1 MNDIVVQIEGVGEL
15 RFPEGTS
22 MDVIQAKVKELTAPR
37 LPNIREEPLDWAGQT
52 LLGQLESA
60 GTFATGAVADP
71 LSKLVDIATTSA
83 SDTEAGNVAGQQ
95 VREAMTYMPRT
106 EGGQA
111 VLGSMGQVM
120 EPVGE
125 AFKYL
130 GEKIKGGVESVTG
143 SEKAGEITKDVLS
156 LAPDVA
162 GVAALTARGP
172 IILKQGGRPTP
183 ELQQMLEKQ
192 GVVYEALTPEAQAAI
207 PDQLPATVAPG
218 TQMAVTGEKAV
229 EADIAA
235 GGKQAG
241 LAGKQIEGES
251 AWTRS
256 VAADPIAQ
264 ETLKQGF
271 EPRIVQR
278 VKTATPATRADME
291 AMLKRFESYKVGGT
305 DLRPSDIAG
314 QAVVD
319 RIKFIRDKANNARA
333 ELNQIAKEKL
343 PGVQVDVSGVTNK
356 LDKELDE
363 LGVNLL
369 FANGKPVVS
378 YKGSII
384 EKDPGS
390 QRAINDLIDLMY
402 GDQSRVLTG
411 SEIPVNALEVH
422 NLKRQIDALV
432 DYGKKSKDGIP
443 ASGENVLKRIRRDLN
458 ETLRQSDPDYARVN
472 DVLSTS
478 IKTFDDIGDSVGTKI
493 NIFGASADR
502 GIGQQLRRLLSNTQ
516 ARVAME
522 DAIKQLDDVANQF
535 GGNFNNSA
543 YDLTLFATNLDKRF
557 GTVADTSLQGVMESA
572 MNRGAQA
579 ATQGATAT
587 TASIMFDAV
596 KRKANEARGINDYN
610 AMRAME
616 ELLLRGAK

>member
-1 MNDIVVQIEGVGEL
+1 MNDVVVQIEGVGEL

-22 MDVIQAKVKELTAPR
+22 MDVIQAKVKELTAPQ

-71 LSKLVDIATTSA
+71 LAKLVDIATTSA

-156 LAPDVA
+156 LAPDVM
-162 GVAALTARGP
+162 GVAALSARGP
-172 IILKQGGRPTP
+172 IILKQNGRPTP

-278 VKTATPATRADME
+278 VKTATPETRADME

-319 RIKFIRDKANNARA
+319 RIKFIRDKANDARD
-333 ELNQIAKEKL
+333 ELNQIAKQNLAGKPIDASPIQQTL
-343 PGVQVDVSGVTNK
+343 GTA
-356 LDKELDE
+356 LDE
-363 LGVNLL
+363 LGVTVLN
-369 FANGKPVVS
+369 ANGKPVIS
-378 YKGSII
+378 FKGSII

-390 QRAINDLIDLMY
+390 QRAIKDLIDLMS
-402 GDQSRVLTG
+402 GGAPAD
-411 SEIPVNALEVH
+411 ALRFH

-432 DYGKKSKDGIP
+432 DYGKAGKEGIP
-443 ASGENVLKRIRRDLN
+443 ASGEQVLKQIRRALN
-458 ETLRQSDPDYARVN
+458 TSLRAVDEDYARVN

-493 NIFGASADR
+493 DIFGASADR
-502 GIGQQLRRLLSNTQ
+502 GIGQQLRRLFSNTQ
-516 ARVAME
+516 ARIAME

-543 YDLTLFATNLDKRF
+543 YDLSLFATNLDKRF

-572 MNRGAQA
+572 INRGAQA

-587 TASIMFDAV
+587 TASVVFDAV
-596 KRKANEARGINDYN
+596 KRKANEAKGINDYN

-616 ELLLRGAK
+616 ELLLRGAE

>member
-22 MDVIQAKVKELTAPR
+22 MDVIQAKVKELTAPK
-37 LPNIREEPLDWAGQT
+37 LPNIKEDPLGWAGET
-52 LLGQLESA
+52 ILGQLESA
-60 GTFATGAVADP
+60 GTMMTGAVADP
-71 LSKLVDIATTSA
+71 LAKLTDIATTGFT
-83 SDTEAGNVAGQQ
+83 DTEAGNVAGQQ

-111 VLGSMGQVM
+111 VLGSMGEVLA
-120 EPVGE
+120 PVGE

-130 GEKIKGGVESVTG
+130 GEQVKGGVEYATG
-143 SEKAGEITKDVLS
+143 SEKAGEMTKDVLS
-156 LAPDVA
+156 LIPDVA

-172 IILKQGGRPTP
+172 IILKQNGRPTP

-218 TQMAVTGEKAV
+218 SQTKRTSEQAVVT
-229 EADIAA
+229 DISA

-241 LAGKQIEGES
+241 LAEKQVS
-251 AWTRS
+251 PKQTLM
-256 VAADPIAQ
+256 ADPLAQ
-264 ETLKQGF
+264 EAVKQGF
-271 EPRIVQR
+271 EPRVVQR
-278 VKTATPATRADME
+278 VKTATPETRADMD
-291 AMLKRFESYKVGGT
+291 AMLKRFESFKVGGT

-319 RIKFIRDKANNARA
+319 RVKFIRDKANEARA
-333 ELNQIAKEKL
+333 ELNQIAKQNLAGKPIDASPIQQTL
-343 PGVQVDVSGVTNK
+343 GTA
-356 LDKELDE
+356 LDE
-363 LGVNLL
+363 LGVTVLS
-369 FANGKPVVS
+369 ANGKPVIS
-378 YKGSII
+378 FKGSII

-390 QRAINDLIDLMY
+390 QRAITDLMDLMS
-402 GDQSRVLTG
+402 GGAPAD
-411 SEIPVNALEVH
+411 ALRFH

-432 DYGKKSKDGIP
+432 DYGKAGKEGIP
-443 ASGENVLKRIRRDLN
+443 ASGEQVLKQIRRALN
-458 ETLRQSDPDYARVN
+458 TSLRAVDEDYARVN

-493 NIFGASADR
+493 DIFGASADR
-502 GIGQQLRRLLSNTQ
+502 GIGQQLRRLFSNTQ

-543 YDLTLFATNLDKRF
+543 YDLSLFATHLDKRF
-557 GTVADTSLQGVMESA
+557 GTVADTSIQGVMESA
-572 MNRGAQA
+572 VNRGTQA
-579 ATQGATAT
+579 ATQGVSMTAAQM
-587 TASIMFDAV
+587 ASDFV
-596 KRKANEARGINDYN
+596 KRKTNEARGINDYN

-616 ELLLRGAK
+616 QLLLRGANQ

>member
-22 MDVIQAKVKELTAPR
+22 MDVIQAKVKELTAPK
-37 LPNIREEPLDWAGQT
+37 LPSITEDPLGFAGQT
-52 LLGQLESA
+52 ILGQLESA
-60 GTFATGAVADP
+60 GTMLTGAVADP
-71 LSKLVDIATTSA
+71 LAKLTDIATTGF

-95 VREAMTYMPRT
+95 VREAMTYMPRS

-111 VLGSMGQVM
+111 VLGSMGEVL

-130 GEKIKGGVESVTG
+130 GEQIKGGVESVTG
-143 SEKAGEITKDVLS
+143 SEKAGEMTKDVLS
-156 LAPDVA
+156 LIPDVA

-172 IILKQGGRPTP
+172 VILKQNGRPTP

-192 GVVYEALTPEAQAAI
+192 GIVYEALTPEAQAAI
-207 PDQLPATVAPG
+207 PDQLPATVAPKSQ
-218 TQMAVTGEKAV
+218 TKKASEQAVVT
-229 EADIAA
+229 DITA

-241 LAGKQIEGES
+241 LAEKQVS
-251 AWTRS
+251 PRQTLM
-256 VAADPIAQ
+256 ADPLAQ
-264 ETLKQGF
+264 EAVKQGF
-271 EPRIVQR
+271 EPRVVQR
-278 VKTATPATRADME
+278 VKTATPETRADMD
-291 AMLKRFESYKVGGT
+291 AMLKRFETFKVGGT

-319 RIKFIRDKANNARA
+319 RIKFIRDKANEART
-333 ELNQIAKEKL
+333 ELNQIAKQNLAGK
-343 PGVQVDVSGVTNK
+343 PVDAAPIQQVLANS
-356 LDKELDE
+356 LDE
-363 LGVNLL
+363 LGVTVLS
-369 FANGKPVVS
+369 ANGKPVIS
-378 YKGSII
+378 FKGSII

-390 QRAINDLIDLMY
+390 QRAIKDLIDLMS
-402 GDQSRVLTG
+402 GGAPAD
-411 SEIPVNALEVH
+411 ALRFH

-432 DYGKKSKDGIP
+432 DYGKAGKEGIP
-443 ASGENVLKRIRRDLN
+443 ASGEQVLKGIRRALN
-458 ETLRQSDPDYARVN
+458 QSLRAVDEDYARVN

-493 NIFGASADR
+493 DIFGASADR
-502 GIGQQLRRLLSNTQ
+502 GIGQQLRRLFSNTQ
-516 ARVAME
+516 ARIAME

-543 YDLTLFATNLDKRF
+543 YDLSLFATHLDKRF

-572 MNRGAQA
+572 VGRGAQA
-579 ATQGATAT
+579 MTQGTTATA
-587 TASIMFDAV
+587 AQMAADFV
-596 KRKANEARGINDYN
+596 KRKTNEARGINDYN

-616 ELLLRGAK
+616 QLLLRGANQ

>member
-22 MDVIQAKVKELTAPR
+22 MDVIQAKVKELTAPK
-37 LPNIREEPLDWAGQT
+37 LPSITEDPLGFAGQT
-52 LLGQLESA
+52 ILGQLESA
-60 GTFATGAVADP
+60 GTMLTGAVADP
-71 LSKLVDIATTSA
+71 LAKLTDIATTGF

-95 VREAMTYMPRT
+95 VREAMTYMPRS

-111 VLGSMGQVM
+111 VLGSMGEVL

-130 GEKIKGGVESVTG
+130 GEQIKGGVESVTG
-143 SEKAGEITKDVLS
+143 SEKAGEMTKDVLS
-156 LAPDVA
+156 LIPDVA

-172 IILKQGGRPTP
+172 VILKQNGRPTP

-192 GVVYEALTPEAQAAI
+192 GIVYEALTPEAQAAI
-207 PDQLPATVAPG
+207 PDQLPATVAPKSQ
-218 TQMAVTGEKAV
+218 TKKASEQAVVT
-229 EADIAA
+229 DITA

-241 LAGKQIEGES
+241 LAEKQVS
-251 AWTRS
+251 PRQTLM
-256 VAADPIAQ
+256 ADPLAQ
-264 ETLKQGF
+264 EAVKQGF
-271 EPRIVQR
+271 EPRVVQR
-278 VKTATPATRADME
+278 VKTATPETRADMD
-291 AMLKRFESYKVGGT
+291 AMLKRFETFKVGGT

-319 RIKFIRDKANNARA
+319 RIKFIRDKANEART
-333 ELNQIAKEKL
+333 ELNQIAKQNLAGK
-343 PGVQVDVSGVTNK
+343 PVDAAPIQQVLANS
-356 LDKELDE
+356 LDE
-363 LGVNLL
+363 LGVTVLN
-369 FANGKPVVS
+369 ANGKPVIS
-378 YKGSII
+378 FKGSII

-390 QRAINDLIDLMY
+390 QRAIKDLIDLMS
-402 GDQSRVLTG
+402 GGAPAD
-411 SEIPVNALEVH
+411 ALRFH

-432 DYGKKSKDGIP
+432 DYGKAGKEGIP
-443 ASGENVLKRIRRDLN
+443 ASGEQVLKGIRRALN
-458 ETLRQSDPDYARVN
+458 QSLRAVDEDYARVN

-493 NIFGASADR
+493 DIFGASADR
-502 GIGQQLRRLLSNTQ
+502 GIGQQLRRLFSNTQ
-516 ARVAME
+516 ARIAME

-543 YDLTLFATNLDKRF
+543 YDLSLFATHLDKRF

-572 MNRGAQA
+572 VGRGAQA
-579 ATQGATAT
+579 MTQGTTATA
-587 TASIMFDAV
+587 AQMAADFV
-596 KRKANEARGINDYN
+596 KRKTNEARGINDYN

-616 ELLLRGAK
+616 QLLLRGANQ

>member
-71 LSKLVDIATTSA
+71 LAKLVDIATTSA

-172 IILKQGGRPTP
+172 IILKQNGRPTP

-235 GGKQAG
+235 GGKQSG

-278 VKTATPATRADME
+278 VKTATPETRADME

-333 ELNQIAKEKL
+333 ELNQIAKQNLAGKPIDATPIQQQL
-343 PGVQVDVSGVTNK
+343 GTA
-356 LDKELDE
+356 LDE
-363 LGVNLL
+363 LGVTVLS
-369 FANGKPVVS
+369 ANGKPVVS
-378 YKGSII
+378 FKGSII

-390 QRAINDLIDLMY
+390 QRAITDLIDLMS
-402 GDQSRVLTG
+402 GGTPAD
-411 SEIPVNALEVH
+411 ALRFH

-432 DYGKKSKDGIP
+432 DYGKAGKEGIP
-443 ASGENVLKRIRRDLN
+443 ASGENVLKGIRRALN
-458 ETLRQSDPDYARVN
+458 TSLRAVDEDYARVN

-493 NIFGASADR
+493 DIFGASADR

-572 MNRGAQA
+572 INRGAQA

-587 TASIMFDAV
+587 TASVVFDAV

>member
-1 MNDIVVQIEGVGEL
+1 MNDIVVQIDGVGEL

-22 MDVIQAKVKELTAPR
+22 MDVIQAKVKELTAPK
-37 LPNIREEPLDWAGQT
+37 LPSITEDPLGFAGQT
-52 LLGQLESA
+52 ILGQLESA
-60 GTFATGAVADP
+60 GTMLTGAVADP
-71 LSKLVDIATTSA
+71 LAKLTDIATTGF

-95 VREAMTYMPRT
+95 VREAMTYMPRS

-111 VLGSMGQVM
+111 VLGSMGEVL

-143 SEKAGEITKDVLS
+143 SEKTGEITKDVLS
-156 LAPDVA
+156 LIPDMA
-162 GVAALTARGP
+162 GVAAMTARGP
-172 IILKQGGRPTP
+172 IILKQNGRPTP

-218 TQMAVTGEKAV
+218 SQAKKASEQAVVT
-229 EADIAA
+229 DITA

-241 LAGKQIEGES
+241 LAEKQVS
-251 AWTRS
+251 PKQTLM
-256 VAADPIAQ
+256 ADPLAQ
-264 ETLKQGF
+264 EAVKQGF
-271 EPRIVQR
+271 EPRVVQR
-278 VKTATPATRADME
+278 IKTATPETRADMD
-291 AMLKRFESYKVGGT
+291 AMLKRFETYKVGGT

-319 RIKFIRDKANNARA
+319 RIKFIRDKANEART
-333 ELNQIAKEKL
+333 ELNQIAKQNLAGK
-343 PGVQVDVSGVTNK
+343 QVDAAPIQQVLGNS
-356 LDKELDE
+356 LDE
-363 LGVNLL
+363 LGVTVLN
-369 FANGKPVVS
+369 ANGKPVIS
-378 YKGSII
+378 FKGSII

-390 QRAINDLIDLMY
+390 QRAIKDLIDLMS
-402 GDQSRVLTG
+402 GGAPAD
-411 SEIPVNALEVH
+411 ALRFH

-432 DYGKKSKDGIP
+432 DYGKAGKEGIP
-443 ASGENVLKRIRRDLN
+443 ASGEQVLKGIRRALN
-458 ETLRQSDPDYARVN
+458 QSLRAVDEDYARVN

-493 NIFGASADR
+493 DIFGASADR
-502 GIGQQLRRLLSNTQ
+502 GIGQQLRRLFSNTQ
-516 ARVAME
+516 ARIAME

-543 YDLTLFATNLDKRF
+543 YDLSLFATHLDKRF

-572 MNRGAQA
+572 VGRGAQA
-579 ATQGATAT
+579 MTQGTTATA
-587 TASIMFDAV
+587 AQMAADFV
-596 KRKANEARGINDYN
+596 KRKTNEAKGINDYN

-616 ELLLRGAK
+616 QLLLRGANQ

>member
-22 MDVIQAKVKELTAPR
+22 MDVIQAKVKELTAPQ
-37 LPNIREEPLDWAGQT
+37 LPNIKEDPLGWAGET
-52 LLGQLESA
+52 ILGQLESA
-60 GTFATGAVADP
+60 GTMLTGAVADP
-71 LSKLVDIATTSA
+71 LAKLVDIATTGSGDIQ
-83 SDTEAGNVAGQQ
+83 SGDVAGQQ

-130 GEKIKGGVESVTG
+130 GEKVKGGVEYATG

-156 LAPDVA
+156 LVPDLA
-162 GVAALTARGP
+162 GVAALTSRGP
-172 IILKQGGRPTP
+172 VILKQNGRPTP
-183 ELQQMLEKQ
+183 ELQQLLEKQ

-207 PDQLPATVAPG
+207 PDRLPATVSPG

-235 GGKQAG
+235 GGKQSG

-256 VAADPIAQ
+256 VAADPVAQ

-278 VKTATPATRADME
+278 VKTATPETRADME
-291 AMLKRFESYKVGGT
+291 AMLKRFQSFKVGGT

-319 RIKFIRDKANNARA
+319 RIKFIRDKANDARA
-333 ELNQIAKEKL
+333 ELNQIAKNNLAGKPIDASPIQQTL
-343 PGVQVDVSGVTNK
+343 GTA
-356 LDKELDE
+356 LDE
-363 LGVNLL
+363 LGVTVLN
-369 FANGKPVVS
+369 ANGKPVIS
-378 YKGSII
+378 FKGSII

-390 QRAINDLIDLMY
+390 QRAITDLIDLMS
-402 GDQSRVLTG
+402 GGAPAD
-411 SEIPVNALEVH
+411 ALRFH

-432 DYGKKSKDGIP
+432 DYGKAGKGRYP
-443 ASGENVLKRIRRDLN
+443 G
-458 ETLRQSDPDYARVN
+458 
-472 DVLSTS
+472 
-478 IKTFDDIGDSVGTKI
+478 FW
-493 NIFGASADR
+493 
-502 GIGQQLRRLLSNTQ
+502 
-516 ARVAME
+516 
-522 DAIKQLDDVANQF
+522 
-535 GGNFNNSA
+535 
-543 YDLTLFATNLDKRF
+543 
-557 GTVADTSLQGVMESA
+557 
-572 MNRGAQA
+572 
-579 ATQGATAT
+579 
-587 TASIMFDAV
+587 
-596 KRKANEARGINDYN
+596 
-610 AMRAME
+610 
-616 ELLLRGAK
+616 